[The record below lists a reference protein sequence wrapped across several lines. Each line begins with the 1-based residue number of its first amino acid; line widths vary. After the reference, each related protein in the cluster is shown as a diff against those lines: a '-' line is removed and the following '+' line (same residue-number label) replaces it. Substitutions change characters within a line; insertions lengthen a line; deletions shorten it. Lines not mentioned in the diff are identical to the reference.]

1 MAVQAESNRVSLRIS
16 EEAVW
21 GETPATPTMARLP
34 YLSNTIGHNKRVKQS
49 EVLRSDR
56 MRDAQIQVGVDA
68 GGDIN
73 FELRFA
79 DFAAL
84 FRCALASAFTLQS
97 TTGAGT
103 ANNFGFAVAGAGV
116 QVITGPAAWTT
127 NYIVGAWVRVK
138 LAAQA
143 LNNGVFKITAL
154 TSTTMTV
161 ANSTGVA
168 EATSVAVIAQNTMR
182 NGTTKR
188 SLLIEKQY
196 EDLTNVYVNFR
207 GMRVSGLSLSIQ
219 TENIITGT
227 VRFVGQQ
234 GRVAAATVSGSLTN
248 ASANDSMTA
257 STNVGAIFEGGVL
270 LSTALKSIS
279 FDLNNNIRPLAAM
292 ANVAA
297 IGINQGSIQLTGR
310 VEAYFEDLALYTK
323 VINHTSSSLQFTVTD
338 PQGNAFVFTLAQ
350 LKWTGNPNDPGMDQ
364 DVMLPLEFSAE
375 REPTA
380 NYMIQIDALA
390 A

>member
-1 MAVQAESNRVSLRIS
+1 MAQGESNRVSIRVS
-16 EEAVW
+16 EETVW
-21 GETPATPTMARLP
+21 AETPPSPTMARLP
-34 YLSNTIGHNKRVKQS
+34 YISNSLVHNKRTKQS

-56 MRDAQIQVGVDA
+56 MKDAQVQVGVNA
-68 GGDIN
+68 QGDIN

-79 DFAAL
+79 DFAAIL
-84 FRCALASAFTLQS
+84 RCALSSAFVLQS